1 MTDDQSYHR
10 EDRWSKSYGPSEDPL
25 AEYENV
31 NEEIS
36 DHLRDIQ
43 RQYKSSEF
51 TCEGSDIVNHPPHY
65 NQGIETTDYIISN
78 NMNFCEG
85 NIVKYITRYKLK
97 GGMEDLKKA
106 KWYLEKLIKSTK

>member
-10 EDRWSKSYGPSEDPL
+10 EDRWSKSYGPSGEEEHLAADEKT
-25 AEYENV
+25 AEY
-31 NEEIS
+31 
-36 DHLRDIQ
+36 LRGIQ
-43 RQYKSSEF
+43 RHYESREDK
-51 TCEGSDIVNHPPHY
+51 DIVNHPPHY